1 MNVLIEGYK
10 NKMYDFFRWRT
21 ETSFVYKLI
30 MCCTFACFTGLMA
43 QVRFYL
49 PFTPVPL
56 TGQTFAVLFSA
67 LILGRYYGALSQT
80 IYAGLGFA
88 GVPWFA
94 GYSGGIGVLLG
105 PTGGYIIGFIL
116 AALFIGWVVDSNL
129 KIRSLPGML
138 GLMLFAD
145 IGLILIPGTLWLYI
159 WLNTFYPAGIWE
171 AMLMGFIP
179 FVAGD
184 AVKAF
189 AAGTAGRLIIP
200 KTAYIGLNS

>member
-1 MNVLIEGYK
+1 MNAFIEGYK
-10 NKMYDFFRWRT
+10 NKMYDFFKWRS

-56 TGQTFAVLFSA
+56 TGQTFAVLLSGV
-67 LILGRYYGALSQT
+67 ILGKYYGGLSQG

-94 GYSGGIGVLLG
+94 GWTGGLGVLFG
-105 PTGGYIIGFIL
+105 PTAGYIIGFIL
-116 AALFIGWVVDSNL
+116 AALFIGWVVDS
-129 KIRSLPGML
+129 KIRTRSFLGII

-145 IGLILIPGTLWLYI
+145 VGLILIPGTLWLYG
-159 WLNTFYPAGIWE
+159 WSNLFYPVNMSE

-179 FVAGD
+179 FIAGD

-200 KTAYIGLNS
+200 KSV

>member
-1 MNVLIEGYK
+1 MNAFIEGHK
-10 NKMYDFFRWRT
+10 NRMYDFFRWRT

-56 TGQTFAVLFSA
+56 TGQTFAVLLSGV
-67 LILGRYYGALSQT
+67 ILGKYYGGLSQS
-80 IYAGLGFA
+80 IYVGLGFA

-94 GYSGGIGVLLG
+94 NWSCGLGVLFG
-105 PTGGYIIGFIL
+105 PTAGYLFGFIL
-116 AALFIGWVVDSNL
+116 AALFIGYVVDS
-129 KIRSLPGML
+129 KIRARSFSGML

-145 IGLILIPGTLWLYI
+145 IMLILIPGTLWLYI
-159 WLNTFYPAGIWE
+159 WLNLFYSVSIGE

-179 FVAGD
+179 FIAGD
-184 AVKAF
+184 TVKVF
-189 AAGTAGRLIIP
+189 AAGTAGGLIIP
-200 KTAYIGLNS
+200 KSA

>member
-1 MNVLIEGYK
+1 MNVFIEGYK
-10 NKMYDFFRWRT
+10 NSMHNFFKWRT
-21 ETSFVYKLI
+21 ETKFVYKLV
-30 MCCTFACFTGLMA
+30 MCCSFACFTGLMA
-43 QVRFYL
+43 QLRFYL

-56 TGQTFAVLFSA
+56 TGQTFAVLLSGV
-67 LILGRYYGALSQT
+67 ILGKYYGGLSQG

-94 GYSGGIGVLLG
+94 NWSGGPAVLLG

-116 AALFIGWVVDSNL
+116 AALFIGWAVDSNV
-129 KIRSLPGML
+129 KIRSLPSML

-189 AAGTAGRLIIP
+189 AAGTAGRLTIP
-200 KTAYIGLNS
+200 KTAYSR

>member
-1 MNVLIEGYK
+1 MNVFIEGYK
-10 NKMYDFFRWRT
+10 NRMYDFFRWRT

-49 PFTPVPL
+49 PFTPVPI
-56 TGQTFAVLFSA
+56 TGQTFAVLLSGVM
-67 LILGRYYGALSQT
+67 LGKYYGGLSQG

-116 AALFIGWVVDSNL
+116 AALFIGWVVDSN
-129 KIRSLPGML
+129 IRARSFSGML

-145 IGLILIPGTLWLYI
+145 IMLILIPGTLWLYI
-159 WLNTFYPAGIWE
+159 WLNLFYSVSIME
-171 AMLMGFIP
+171 ALMMGFIP
-179 FVAGD
+179 FIAGD
-184 AVKAF
+184 VLKVF
-189 AAGTAGRLIIP
+189 AAGTAGGLIIP
-200 KTAYIGLNS
+200 KSA

>member
-1 MNVLIEGYK
+1 MDAFIEGYK
-10 NKMYDFFRWRT
+10 NKMYDFFKWRS
-21 ETSFVYKLI
+21 ETIFVYKI
-30 MCCTFACFTGLMA
+30 VMCCTFACFTGLMA

-56 TGQTFAVLFSA
+56 TGQTFAVLLSGV
-67 LILGRYYGALSQT
+67 ILGKYYGGLSQG
-80 IYAGLGFA
+80 IYAGLGFV

-116 AALFIGWVVDSNL
+116 AALFIGWAVDS
-129 KIRSLPGML
+129 KIRTRSFLGII

-145 IGLILIPGTLWLYI
+145 VGLILIPGTLWLYG
-159 WLNTFYPAGIWE
+159 WSNLFYPVSMGE

-179 FVAGD
+179 FIAGD

-189 AAGTAGRLIIP
+189 AAGTAGCLIIP
-200 KTAYIGLNS
+200 KTVYSG

>member
-1 MNVLIEGYK
+1 MNGFIEGYK
-10 NKMYDFFRWRT
+10 NRMQDFFKWRT

-49 PFTPVPL
+49 PFTPVPI
-56 TGQTFAVLFSA
+56 TGQTFAVLLSGVM
-67 LILGRYYGALSQT
+67 LGKYYGGLSQG

-116 AALFIGWVVDSNL
+116 AALFIGYVVDS
-129 KIRSLPGML
+129 KIRARSFSGML

-145 IGLILIPGTLWLYI
+145 IMLILIPGTLWLYI
-159 WLNTFYPAGIWE
+159 WLNLFYSVSIME

-179 FVAGD
+179 FIAGD
-184 AVKAF
+184 VLKVF
-189 AAGTAGRLIIP
+189 AAGTAGGLIIP
-200 KTAYIGLNS
+200 KSA

>member
-1 MNVLIEGYK
+1 MNVFIEGYK
-10 NKMYDFFRWRT
+10 NRMYDFFKWRT

-56 TGQTFAVLFSA
+56 TGQTFAVLLSGV
-67 LILGRYYGALSQT
+67 ILGKYYGGLSQG

-116 AALFIGWVVDSNL
+116 AALFIGWVVDSN
-129 KIRSLPGML
+129 IRARSFSGMI

-145 IGLILIPGTLWLYI
+145 IMLILIPGTLWLYI
-159 WLNTFYPAGIWE
+159 WLNLFYSVSIME
-171 AMLMGFIP
+171 ALMMGFIP
-179 FVAGD
+179 FIAGD
-184 AVKAF
+184 VLKVF

-200 KTAYIGLNS
+200 KSV

>member
-1 MNVLIEGYK
+1 MDAFIEGYK
-10 NKMYDFFRWRT
+10 NKMYDFFKWRS
-21 ETSFVYKLI
+21 ETSFVYKI
-30 MCCTFACFTGLMA
+30 VMCFTFACFTGLMA

-56 TGQTFAVLFSA
+56 TGQTFAVLLSGV
-67 LILGRYYGALSQT
+67 ILGKYYGGLSQS
-80 IYAGLGFA
+80 IYAGLGFV

-116 AALFIGWVVDSNL
+116 AALFIGWVVDS
-129 KIRSLPGML
+129 KIRTRSFLGII

-145 IGLILIPGTLWLYI
+145 VGLILIPGTLWLYG
-159 WLNTFYPAGIWE
+159 WSNLFYPVSMGE

-179 FVAGD
+179 FIAGD

-200 KTAYIGLNS
+200 KSA